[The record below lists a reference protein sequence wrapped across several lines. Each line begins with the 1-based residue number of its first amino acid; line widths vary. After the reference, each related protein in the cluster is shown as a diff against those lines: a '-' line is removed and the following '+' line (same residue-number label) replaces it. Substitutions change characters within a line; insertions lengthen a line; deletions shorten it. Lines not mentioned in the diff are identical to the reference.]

1 MNVSATFATSPAD
14 CVAGQCLQNVPVR
27 VYWTSTPDETERN
40 DTSNYNTIAT
50 RLLHT
55 TNDGHRESD
64 HEDVEVPSNITGL
77 YLALVDEGT
86 CVSITR
92 LVVSYNV
99 CPEQTQNLIVYPQT
113 IAPTAR
119 IISFKMVPASCVDGA
134 SMTGTTMLVCTVG
147 GLWGAPDPPA
157 DTCQCDAGYQM
168 IGVGLNATC
177 EGDHCVCVCVCVC
190 AHVCARVWVGVCAW
204 SLVKHEMEWSGMEQN
219 EIG

>member
-1 MNVSATFATSPAD
+1 MITQYINTSTTEVTDLNVSATFATSPIP

-27 VYWTSTPDETERN
+27 VYWTNTPNETERN
-40 DTSNYNTIAT
+40 TASNYNTVAT

-55 TNDGHRESD
+55 TNDGQRESD
-64 HEDVEVPSNITGL
+64 HEVVEVPSNTTGL

-86 CVSITR
+86 CVSISR

-99 CPEQTQNLIVYPQT
+99 CPEQTQNLIVYPQI

-119 IISFKMVPASCVDGA
+119 TISFKMVPASCVDGA

-147 GLWGAPDPPA
+147 GLWGAPHPPA
-157 DTCQCDAGYQM
+157 DTCQCDPGYQM

-177 EGDHCVCVCVCVC
+177 EGDLCVCACVCVCV
-190 AHVCARVWVGVCAW
+190 
-204 SLVKHEMEWSGMEQN
+204 
-219 EIG
+219 